1 MENNGAMYGQDSR
14 EARTGEKRGFKVSTA
29 MWVVGGVLV
38 VLGLINAVL
47 ILRPSSF
54 GAQSQT
60 AVHVFP
66 SGHPPVITS
75 YDLVEEGSVTMSL
88 RQPFYTPTALD
99 SLRQGDILYIE
110 VTGHGLWRQVPD
122 PKATAFHRTFRVVPD
137 GPESIVN
144 PDGKEVAIPQ
154 GRVNSPEDLP
164 AGYRRKE
171 FPHQT
176 VQMGALVAAVGTVAY
191 DDDGM
196 AERLDE
202 HFIVGTK
209 RWLRID
215 GQVLKDTQ
223 VLFTLNLRWKE
234 VSWQSNSG
242 TFQIITRVYRPR
254 AAS

>member
-1 MENNGAMYGQDSR
+1 
-14 EARTGEKRGFKVSTA
+14 
-29 MWVVGGVLV
+29 MWIVGGALVLV
-38 VLGLINAVL
+38 GILNAVL
-47 ILRPSSF
+47 LLRPASF
-54 GAQSQT
+54 GAPSQT

-66 SGHPPVITS
+66 PGHPPVITS
-75 YDLVEEGSVTMSL
+75 YDLVEEDFVNMSL
-88 RQPFYTPTALD
+88 RQPFYTPTTLD
-99 SLRQGDILYIE
+99 SLQQGDIVSIE
-110 VTGHGLWRQVPD
+110 VSGHGLWLQVPD
-122 PKATAFHRTFRVVPD
+122 PKATAFHRTFRIVPD
-137 GPESIVN
+137 GPEVIVN

-164 AGYRRKE
+164 AGYRRNE

-176 VQMGALVAAVGTVAY
+176 AQMGALVAAAGTVTY

-215 GQVLKDTQ
+215 GRVSKETQ

-234 VSWQSNSG
+234 VSWQFNSG
-242 TFQIITRVYRPR
+242 IFQIITRVYRPHD
-254 AAS
+254 AS